1 MASLDPVGTPFIE
14 LLTVDST
21 NNYAIGMLNA
31 GMAQHGT
38 AVFAHEQTNG
48 RGQRG
53 KQWHSLSN
61 QNIQMSV
68 VLEPALVSSQM
79 FLLSKVVA
87 ISVCRFFSSYAKEE
101 VSIKWP
107 NDLYWR
113 DRKAGGI
120 LIENQITG
128 SEWKFAI
135 AGIGININQVDFGD
149 LNNKAVSLRQITG
162 SAFETVQLAK
172 ELCTYIDEA
181 LGLLKHPQQIHDLY
195 KNSLYKLNERVRLKK
210 ASRVFDAII
219 EEVTP
224 AGELVVMHA
233 VEERFAVGEVEWI
246 IE

>member
-1 MASLDPVGTPFIE
+1 MASLNPVGTPFIE

-53 KQWHSLSN
+53 KQWHSAPD
-61 QNIQMSV
+61 QNIQLSV
-68 VLEPALVSSQM
+68 VFEPTLVTSQM

-87 ISVCRFFSSYAKEE
+87 IAARRFFSSYAQEQ

-120 LIENQITG
+120 LIENILQGTT
-128 SEWKFAI
+128 WQFAV
-135 AGIGININQVDFGD
+135 AGIGINVNQVVFGD

-162 SAFETVQLAK
+162 ASFETVQLAK
-172 ELCTYIDEA
+172 DLCLYIDEA
-181 LGLLKHPQQIHDLY
+181 LGLLKHPNQLHDLY
-195 KNSLYKLNERVRLKK
+195 KNSLYKLNESVRLKK
-210 ASRVFDAII
+210 ASRVFDATVKD
-219 EEVTP
+219 VTP

-246 IE
+246 LE

>member
-1 MASLDPVGTPFIE
+1 MASLNPVGTPFIE

-53 KQWHSLSN
+53 KHWHSAAN

-68 VLEPALVSSQM
+68 VLEPALVTSQM
-79 FLLSKVVA
+79 FLLSKMVA
-87 ISVCRFFSSYAKEE
+87 IAACRFFNSYAKEQ
-101 VSIKWP
+101 VTIKWP

-128 SEWKFAI
+128 SDWKFAI
-135 AGIGININQVDFGD
+135 AGIGINTNQVDFGD

-162 SAFETVQLAK
+162 ASFETVPLAK
-172 ELCTYIDEA
+172 QLCTYIEEA
-181 LGLLKHPQQIHDLY
+181 LGLLKHPSQIHDLY
-195 KNSLYKLNERVRLKK
+195 KNSMYKLNERVRLKK

-219 EEVTP
+219 KDVTP

-233 VEERFAVGEVEWI
+233 VEERFAVGEVEWLL
-246 IE
+246 E